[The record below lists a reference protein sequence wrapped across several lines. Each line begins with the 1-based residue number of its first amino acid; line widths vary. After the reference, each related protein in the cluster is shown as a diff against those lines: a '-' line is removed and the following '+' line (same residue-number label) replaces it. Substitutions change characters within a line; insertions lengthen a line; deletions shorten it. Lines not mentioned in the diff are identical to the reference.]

1 MGLIAK
7 NCFTAKEKIK
17 EIFPLYLDTTNPK
30 FLLLDNIY
38 VSSFLVVNYNK
49 EMDGGFLDKILS
61 LGVDLTLSMFYEK
74 QNSNEVIKKIT
85 YQLGNTGSDIKSSN
99 ENQMDMDVMSQIY
112 NDAKLIRRQMQL
124 EEEDFYYIYIYI
136 SIYSNSIKKLEFN
149 MRRVESVASSIGLT
163 LLRSNFKEEQ
173 SFLSSLPIMKNDLL
187 LKKLAGRNV
196 LSDGL
201 SSSYPFLS
209 NELCDENGIF
219 LGVNELNNS
228 LVMIDRFDSEKY
240 KNANMFVIRYK
251 WLGKVLF
258 YEVNGCKK

>member
-1 MGLIAK
+1 
-7 NCFTAKEKIK
+7 
-17 EIFPLYLDTTNPK
+17 
-30 FLLLDNIY
+30 
-38 VSSFLVVNYNK
+38 
-49 EMDGGFLDKILS
+49 
-61 LGVDLTLSMFYEK
+61 
-74 QNSNEVIKKIT
+74 
-85 YQLGNTGSDIKSSN
+85 
-99 ENQMDMDVMSQIY
+99 
-112 NDAKLIRRQMQL
+112 
-124 EEEDFYYIYIYI
+124 
-136 SIYSNSIKKLEFN
+136 

-187 LKKLAGRNV
+187 LKKLARRNV

-228 LVMIDRFDSEKY
+228 LVMVDRFNSEKY

-251 WLGKVLF
+251 WLR
-258 YEVNGCKK
+258 